1 MSTYL
6 FEDLGRALNKI
17 AQKLCKNESLGRLL
31 TDMSSNPLDQSKD
44 YDITTNPLLEK
55 NIRIKPKV
63 HPNECT
69 QAFVIISIPEFETGD
84 NMDFNDATLAI
95 DVICPIDNWLIDDIC
110 PRPYKIMSQVYE
122 ELQGSRV
129 TGIGTLEFVGAL
141 QNVIYEDVT
150 DHQMIFTVTAN
161 G

>member
-44 YDITTNPLLEK
+44 YDITINSLLEK
-55 NIRIKPKV
+55 NIRIKPTV

-69 QAFVIISIPEFETGD
+69 QAFVVISIPEFETGD
-84 NMDFNDATLAI
+84 NMDFNDAT
-95 DVICPIDNWLIDDIC
+95 IDNWLIDDIC

-129 TGIGTLEFVGAL
+129 TGIGTLEFVGAQ
-141 QNVIYEDVT
+141 QNVIYEGVT